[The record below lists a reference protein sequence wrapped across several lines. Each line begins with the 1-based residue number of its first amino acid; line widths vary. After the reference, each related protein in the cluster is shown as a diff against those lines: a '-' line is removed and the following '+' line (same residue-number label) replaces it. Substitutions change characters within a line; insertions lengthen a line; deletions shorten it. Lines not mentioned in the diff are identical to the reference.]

1 MLHATGFMMAV
12 SLSTIV
18 LYTLAASAMALA
30 MGVFYPQFETE
41 NAAQIPTSLGGLLF
55 MMMSICLLGLII
67 ASEAGPVAT
76 YLGAQQSGRPLEMSA
91 ELVVG
96 LGSVAVLCVGTMV
109 VSLRLALR
117 KLEALEV

>member
-1 MLHATGFMMAV
+1 
-12 SLSTIV
+12 
-18 LYTLAASAMALA
+18 
-30 MGVFYPQFETE
+30 
-41 NAAQIPTSLGGLLF
+41 
-55 MMMSICLLGLII
+55 
-67 ASEAGPVAT
+67 VAT
-76 YLGAQQSGRPLEMSA
+76 YLRAQQSGRPLEMSA